1 MTQLEP
7 PITPVVE
14 SVESKISKLQDRILD
29 LELRLSALNDKI
41 NLTQGVPPVPGGS
54 LPVEVVQT
62 PAAHGTLI
70 PTSKPTPTKKEAVKP
85 SVRQEAG
92 SRRSSF
98 ASNPSI
104 DRFREAKIL
113 FDTRRYSDAV
123 VEFSDFLKNDPDHPF
138 AASAQYHLGMSYLEQ
153 KEYKLAEEEL
163 SRVLLS
169 YPHSSHIPDTLLAL
183 HRVSEA
189 LKKAPRATYF
199 KEKLLG
205 QFPNSPQ
212 ARGLS
217 SAKATPKRSEQGA
230 APSSIRP
237 EILEEPTVIESPS
250 SPQAPEP
257 PISGEAGH
265 S

>member
-7 PITPVVE
+7 PVTPVVE
-14 SVESKISKLQDRILD
+14 SVESKISKLQDRIQD
-29 LELRLSALNDKI
+29 LELRLTALNDKI

-54 LPVEVVQT
+54 VPVEVVQT

-70 PTSKPTPTKKEAVKP
+70 PPSKPSATKKETLKSSAHH
-85 SVRQEAG
+85 EAG

-98 ASNPSI
+98 ASNPSV

-113 FDTRRYSDAV
+113 FDTHRYSDAV

-189 LKKAPRATYF
+189 LKKTPRATYF

-212 ARGLS
+212 VRGLS
-217 SAKATPKRSEQGA
+217 SAKTPLKTSERDS
-230 APSSIRP
+230 APSLNRP
-237 EILEEPTVIESPS
+237 EILEEPTVIEGPS
-250 SPQAPEP
+250 SPKAPEP
-257 PISGEAGH
+257 PTSGEAGH